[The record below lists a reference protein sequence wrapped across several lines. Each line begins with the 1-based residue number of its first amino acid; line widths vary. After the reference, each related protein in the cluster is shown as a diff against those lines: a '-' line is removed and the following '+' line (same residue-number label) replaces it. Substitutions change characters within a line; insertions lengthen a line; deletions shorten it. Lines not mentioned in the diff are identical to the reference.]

1 MMILDDG
8 IITLT
13 QRGKL
18 SQLRNDA
25 KLRIIIKK
33 YSELMRSKRWK
44 QLIESI
50 EHAKRNVYSSDR
62 SELLLHKERMTN
74 LLKTATS
81 IKIQCMVFDSIIKM
95 NYTLSSDD
103 MMFALDFTSTMFSEK
118 EPTSVALEIT
128 PMEFINAFSDIM
140 EKSVLSGCSHAS
152 HSECGDAVALNI
164 PYDQFID
171 VEYNVSSKIE
181 PMFALF
187 DMLKY
192 VPSGKCLYIF
202 SIASDGRGLASQLL
216 QYTIDEAKA
225 HGFTSILADCTNIKS
240 QNLFAKFGFVV
251 RSEIT
256 YGGFEH
262 KSVYSFK
269 NVSNTKSIQKM
280 ELVL

>member
-1 MMILDDG
+1 
-8 IITLT
+8 
-13 QRGKL
+13 
-18 SQLRNDA
+18 
-25 KLRIIIKK
+25 
-33 YSELMRSKRWK
+33 
-44 QLIESI
+44 
-50 EHAKRNVYSSDR
+50 
-62 SELLLHKERMTN
+62 
-74 LLKTATS
+74 
-81 IKIQCMVFDSIIKM
+81 M

-103 MMFALDFTSTMFSEK
+103 MRFSIEFTSQIFANK
-118 EPTSVALEIT
+118 EPTSVALGVT
-128 PMEFINAFSDIM
+128 SDEFTDVFRSIM

-216 QYTIDEAKA
+216 QYTIDEAKT

-269 NVSNTKSIQKM
+269 NVNNTKSIQKM
-280 ELVL
+280 ELML